1 MAIALY
7 PGAYKPPH
15 RGHFGVVRN
24 LLDGSHNGRI
34 YGLKDYKDAGAAVL
48 KGDKSEVEDI
58 EKVVVFIG
66 GGERNGITAAESK
79 EIWDIYA
86 KHLGNVEIVVGH
98 KNPMLEA
105 SAYAKANPDTKMYA
119 ITGIRSEDD
128 FLDLRRISTFKNREN
143 VEGLV
148 IGSVDGGVRAT
159 NFRKSLLSGNLDDVL
174 DFFPTEL
181 SRDEML
187 SIMEIIKDSIVAE
200 KMLEQIDVLFEN
212 WFNEEPTNEGSSGTH
227 VAPQSV
233 VKSEDRHK
241 LITLYNRIRHQIET
255 PGVKVSFHQ
264 DHIKVGLDGKEFNPN
279 FDFTPYMASLVEY
292 MLDQKMNIT
301 PLPEV
306 KIKRDLTESEN
317 FFGRTAY
324 YDPKVKEVVL
334 FVQGRHPKDVMRSF
348 SHEMMHHMQNI
359 EGRLGKIG
367 TSNTNEDDHLK
378 EIEKEAYLMGNITF
392 RNWED
397 KIKNEN
403 NI

>member
-1 MAIALY
+1 MIALY
-7 PGAYKPPH
+7 PGAFKPPH
-15 RGHFGVVRN
+15 SGHFGVVKS
-24 LLDGSHNGRI
+24 LLDGSHNGKI
-34 YGLKDYKDAGAAVL
+34 YGLSDYKDAGSAAL
-48 KGDKSEVEDI
+48 KGEKSDIDNI
-58 EKVVVFIG
+58 EKVIIFIG

-79 EIWDIYA
+79 EIWEIYA

-105 SAYAKANPDTKMYA
+105 NQYAKDNPDTKMYA
-119 ITGIRSEDD
+119 ITGIRAEED

-148 IGSVDGGVRAT
+148 IASTNGGIRAT

-174 DFFPTEL
+174 DFFPSEL

-187 SIMEIIKDSIVAE
+187 TIMGIVKDSIISE
-200 KMLEQIDVLFEN
+200 QMLERINVLFDD
-212 WFNEEPTNEGSSGTH
+212 WFEPVNEGSSGVH

-241 LITLYNRIRHQIET
+241 LITLYNRIRNQVET
-255 PGVKVSFHQ
+255 PGIKVSFHQ
-264 DHIKVGLDGKEFNPN
+264 DHIKVGLEDETYNPN

-292 MLDQKMNIT
+292 MIDEGLTVQ

-306 KIKRDLTESEN
+306 KIRRDLAESES
-317 FFGRTAY
+317 FFGKTAY
-324 YDPKVKEVVL
+324 YDPNLKEVVL
-334 FVQGRHPKDVMRSF
+334 YVQGRHPKDVMRSF
-348 SHEMMHHMQNI
+348 SHEMMHHVQNL
-359 EGRLGKIG
+359 EGRLGEIG
-367 TSNTNEDDHLK
+367 TSNTNESEHLQ

-397 KIKNEN
+397 KTKNEN
-403 NI
+403 KI